1 MFGNVVDGGMV
12 LNDAGRMVR
21 RVWEGLAAR
30 FSVVEVD
37 EFVVMPNHVHGVIFI
52 REPLVVTDAMEGGGA
67 GSGPTLGEVV
77 GAFKSVT
84 TVEYGGGVRRM
95 GWRQYDRRLWQRNYF
110 ERVVRDERELGLIRE
125 YIVNNAVN
133 WESDSENTDG
143 NSASAGRL
151 ESPWE
156 EYGVGVDAFLLE
168 RRAEGE
174 GTHKGRP
181 YGWWGKLRV
190 RGSGHPRGVH
200 LRVVGLK

>member
-1 MFGNVVDGGMV
+1 MRGFDYARGGAYFVTIVVQGRLFMFGNVVDGGMV

-133 WESDSENTDG
+133 WEYDGENPSGGNASDSRVE
-143 NSASAGRL
+143 R
-151 ESPWE
+151 PW
-156 EYGVGVDAFLLE
+156 VA
-168 RRAEGE
+168 
-174 GTHKGRP
+174 
-181 YGWWGKLRV
+181 
-190 RGSGHPRGVH
+190 
-200 LRVVGLK
+200 